1 MYAMNKLISISIIL
15 VLFSCCSYEMV
26 KGTSSTGEVR
36 KFKQY
41 KDAEKDRIYSLK
53 NYFNVLT
60 YLNKTNKYEH
70 EVFVD
75 SLNSN
80 LVFQFD
86 SMYVHLHNPDSNFAE
101 LFYNGLYDPHSIYKK
116 LVESSF
122 KLLVWE
128 KNTITISQVNRL
140 KEVEVDKNKMRFE
153 IMVYLGLCP
162 CHGPFEQTFYLEITN
177 KNFSNKVAF
186 KEFVKGAEI
195 SAFIE

>member
-1 MYAMNKLISISIIL
+1 MNKLISISIIL
-15 VLFSCCSYEMV
+15 ALFSCCSYEMV
-26 KGTSSTGEVR
+26 KGTSSNGEVR

-60 YLNKTNKYEH
+60 YLNKTNKYQQEII
-70 EVFVD
+70 VD
-75 SLNSN
+75 TLNSKF
-80 LVFQFD
+80 VFQFD
-86 SMYVHLHNPDSNFAE
+86 SMFVHLENPDSNFAE

-116 LVESSF
+116 LIESSF
-122 KLLVWE
+122 KLLDWE
-128 KNTITISQVNRL
+128 KNSITISAVNRL
-140 KEVEVDKNKMRFE
+140 KEVEVDRKKMRFE
-153 IMVYLGLCP
+153 IVVYLGLCP

-177 KNFSNKVAF
+177 KNLSRKVDF